1 MKISTKANRK
11 VREAVVKI
19 FFARNGVKQLCLIED
34 LPQLPDIDFEGLRAV
49 DKKISF
55 NVLQRFDAPDFE
67 IPGIVYNMNEFD
79 GKSVNQYVENA
90 IIPLAHRLSIDLW
103 EVPEDVCMEYYDY

>member
-79 GKSVNQYVENA
+79 GNKEEKVCIRKEGECPNYNCQKMAKST
-90 IIPLAHRLSIDLW
+90 LLRF
-103 EVPEDVCMEYYDY
+103 